1 MKSWL
6 EFEDRFRRIALP
18 LQYLRIDFQWGDA
31 GEYWRLCGMPT
42 SALDRQFEGLAELAG
57 LVIQETAKTHGD
69 LLPLVTKEKEA
80 KHVWYRA
87 LKELTHDFK
96 FGFYATQHKEED
108 SSYAGTIRT
117 GSISNIG
124 ESSANLCL
132 WLHAKYPI
140 PVQENQMTEIN
151 VTNSTIGILNT
162 GHIKNIE
169 TININIAKLND
180 TGSDQ
185 VAEALKNVAFAVA
198 NSAELPDDAKSDA
211 LDQLES
217 LSEQATLPDAER
229 SKPGVLKAMLTT
241 LNVALSAGGSLAGI
255 WATWGPTIQK
265 FFGF

>member
-6 EFEDRFRRIALP
+6 EFEDRFRRIAIP

-31 GEYWRLCGMPT
+31 GEYWRLCGMPA

-57 LVIQETAKTHGD
+57 LVLQETAKTRGE

-96 FGFYATQHKEED
+96 FGFYATQHEED
-108 SSYAGTIRT
+108 GSNAGTIYT

-151 VTNSTIGILNT
+151 VTNSVIGMLNT
-162 GHIKNIE
+162 GQIKNIE
-169 TININIAKLND
+169 TININIGKLNE
-180 TGSDQ
+180 TGADE
-185 VAEALKNVAFAVA
+185 VAEALKNVTAAVA
-198 NSAELPDDAKSDA
+198 DSAELLDDAKSDA
-211 LDQLES
+211 LDQLEN
-217 LSEQATLPDAER
+217 LSEQATLPEAER
-229 SKPGVLKAMLTT
+229 SKPGVLKAMFTT